1 MGPSYFALALLA
13 YMPISLKM
21 VIAHGDDSEVVLMLS
36 ECCGIDPIPPASLPQ
51 ARVIMVG
58 FAYT

>member
-1 MGPSYFALALLA
+1 ML
-13 YMPISLKM
+13 ISFKM

-36 ECCGIDPIPPASLPQ
+36 ECCEIDPIPPASLPH